1 MWSSS
6 TPHSDEQPANSLDDE
21 DLVLMTS
28 KIVDAEIVDGRL
40 VLPPEAQALLPAGVP
55 LSMVIDEGKERITVY
70 AKDLRKQLDDADD
83 LMEALADLN
92 AGLTDE
98 QYTRTFSE
106 GELRR
111 QRGDDDE
118 AAK

>member
-1 MWSSS
+1 
-6 TPHSDEQPANSLDDE
+6 
-21 DLVLMTS
+21 MTS
-28 KIVDAEIVDGRL
+28 KIVYAEIVDGRL

-55 LSMVIDEGKERITVY
+55 LYMVIDADKERITVY
-70 AKDLRKQLDDADD
+70 AKDLRKQLDHAEE
-83 LMEALADLN
+83 LMDALADLN

-111 QRGDDDE
+111 QRREDDE